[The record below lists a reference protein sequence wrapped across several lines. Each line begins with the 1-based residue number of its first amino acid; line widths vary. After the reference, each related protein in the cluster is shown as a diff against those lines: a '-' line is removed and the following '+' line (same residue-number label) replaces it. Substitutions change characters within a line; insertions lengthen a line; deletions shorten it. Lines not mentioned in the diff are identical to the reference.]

1 MRSKLKTTVLQIIIR
16 LHQLLLNTVQHSGFH
31 CTPNWTELVDD
42 DRTRFSPAECAH
54 VRLLARKVKSFL
66 TRRLLSGWSWTRI
79 IAPRIAIHHAAA
91 ARGRERK
98 SGARKTKKRTE
109 RRTLKNNTKRVTKQ
123 LSSVIKAS
131 TKREKKRE
139 EFREA
144 HVWTFR
150 AVNPSWGDDGG
161 EEVEFR
167 AKVSHIDTKAI
178 ENCSL
183 NLVRRGVT
191 HPHLI

>member
-1 MRSKLKTTVLQIIIR
+1 MIERDSHRQSSLTF
-16 LHQLLLNTVQHSGFH
+16 G
-31 CTPNWTELVDD
+31 
-42 DRTRFSPAECAH
+42 
-54 VRLLARKVKSFL
+54 LARKVKSFL

-131 TKREKKRE
+131 TKREREKKRE

-167 AKVSHIDTKAI
+167 AKVSYIDTEVI

-183 NLVRRGVT
+183 NLLRRGVT
-191 HPHLI
+191 SSPHLERVVWGCAI